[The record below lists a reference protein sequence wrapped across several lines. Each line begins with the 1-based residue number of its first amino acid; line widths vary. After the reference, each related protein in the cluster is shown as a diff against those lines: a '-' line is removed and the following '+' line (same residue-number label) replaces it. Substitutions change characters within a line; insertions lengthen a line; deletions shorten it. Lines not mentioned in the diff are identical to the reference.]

1 MNYNNTTNIGT
12 SGRDSLKGRR
22 MLRYTAPTIKCMRA
36 ATAHDVL
43 YVTSNISGRGI
54 SEQEEDMGF
63 VSPKASEQEKVAS
76 FGPLIEEKNKIWQ

>member
-1 MNYNNTTNIGT
+1 MNYNNTTKFGT
-12 SGRDSLKGRR
+12 PGGDTSKGRR
-22 MLRYTAPTIKCMRA
+22 MLRYTA
-36 ATAHDVL
+36 
-43 YVTSNISGRGI
+43 GRGI

>member
-1 MNYNNTTNIGT
+1 
-12 SGRDSLKGRR
+12 
-22 MLRYTAPTIKCMRA
+22 MRA
-36 ATAHDVL
+36 VTAHDVL

>member
-1 MNYNNTTNIGT
+1 MNYNNTTKFGT
-12 SGRDSLKGRR
+12 PGRDTSKGRR

-36 ATAHDVL
+36 VTAHDVL